1 MATWLKPFLL
11 ALLAALCVHALGLVG
26 IGSQMKSSSSVLA
39 KQDDPLF
46 TRTIEA
52 ASAAALPTAPKA
64 VTETPSPNAATQ
76 IIASQESAP
85 IQPTETLALAPTQT
99 ALLAPSSTMA
109 EVQFSTANP
118 AISEPPTLTAAINTP
133 PTQTLTSQPSGQ
145 TDTLLTTGEWP
156 ADTRV
161 SYVMTGYFNGEL
173 HGSGIVQW
181 TRSGLSKENYQVKV
195 RANARGLFTLSMTSQ
210 GKLSPTGLLPE
221 AYEEVIDITGLPNRV
236 RSLRLEEK
244 SLLSNNG
251 NRFARPATAPWSVQ
265 DTVSQFIDIGHR
277 YQQGREKLE
286 EGRTLQVWLGRPGG
300 LNEWTYDISAEESV
314 FLPKIGDIKVHHL
327 KPRPLATP
335 RGPYTME
342 MWLAPSLQYLPVKV
356 RFNMNSQSY
365 VDLLAVQ
372 IQQTQ

>member
-1 MATWLKPFLL
+1 MAAWLKPFLL

-52 ASAAALPTAPKA
+52 ASVPELPIAPKA
-64 VTETPSPNAATQ
+64 PTETITPKAATQ
-76 IIASQESAP
+76 IIAAQESAP
-85 IQPTETLALAPTQT
+85 VELTETMALEATTT
-99 ALLAPSSTMA
+99 ALITPTDSIGDLLLTPAQSKSTEA
-109 EVQFSTANP
+109 TTVS
-118 AISEPPTLTAAINTP
+118 AAINTP
-133 PTQTLTSQPSGQ
+133 SAQTLTSQPSGQ
-145 TDTLLTTGEWP
+145 TDTLLATGEWP

-161 SYVMTGYFNGEL
+161 SYVMTGFFNGEL

-181 TRSGLSKENYQVKV
+181 TRSGLLKENYQVKV
-195 RANARGLFTLSMTSQ
+195 RANAPGLFTLSMTSQ

-221 AYEEVIDITGLPNRV
+221 AYEEVIDLTGVPNRV

-251 NRFARPATAPWSVQ
+251 NRFARPTTAPWSVQ
-265 DTVSQFIDIGHR
+265 DTVSQFIDVGHR

-300 LNEWTYDISAEESV
+300 LAEWTYDISAEQSV
-314 FLPKIGDIKVHHL
+314 FLPKIGDVKVHHL

-356 RFNMNSQSY
+356 RFNIDTQSY

-372 IQQTQ
+372 IQQN